1 MIMKDSEKMI
11 KREINFMKR
20 KKAPKDMIKHE
31 VSEHATMKKFAKG
44 GSVARG
50 SGCAVKG
57 NSFTRNG

>member
-1 MIMKDSEKMI
+1 MKDSEKMI

-31 VSEHATMKKFAKG
+31 MSEHATMKMAAG
-44 GSVARG
+44 GRVARG